1 RCSVNCPTTITGK
14 VLNPKYLILDIRDHL
29 YARENE
35 ILAGEKDTFGWEV
48 PKHEQTLIE
57 DVKYDAI
64 WDCTTCRACSEACP
78 VMIEHVDKIVDL
90 RRYLV
95 QMEANF
101 PTELGQ
107 TLKNLEN
114 KGNPWGLPAGD
125 RVKWADGLDIP
136 TLADAPDAEYVFWV
150 GCAGAYDERQKR
162 VSRALV
168 QILREA
174 NVTFAILGSDE
185 GCTGDPARRAGNE
198 YLF

>member
-1 RCSVNCPTTITGK
+1 
-14 VLNPKYLILDIRDHL
+14 
-29 YARENE
+29 
-35 ILAGEKDTFGWEV
+35 
-48 PKHEQTLIE
+48 
-57 DVKYDAI
+57 
-64 WDCTTCRACSEACP
+64 
-78 VMIEHVDKIVDL
+78 
-90 RRYLV
+90 RYLV

-174 NVTFAILGSDE
+174 KVSFAILGSDE

-198 YLF
+198 YLFQMQA